1 MHYHFDDYT
10 FDAENLVLSKHGDS
24 IDIRKNE
31 ALLLKLLLERSGSV
45 VSKEASFEHD
55 Y

>member
-10 FDAENLVLSKHGDS
+10 FDAANLVLSKHGDS